1 MQAAGTNSLQD
12 RIVGALRLDPA
23 TYEAVEHDRGATTQA
38 GLIVVVA
45 AIAGAIGGANDGWNG
60 VIAGILSLL
69 LGWAVYSALVYFV
82 GTRFLATA
90 TTSANWQEVAR
101 TMGFAYVPLWLTVFG
116 FIPVLGAIIGLIAWT
131 WWLAASVI
139 AIRHAL
145 DFSTGR
151 AVGTALIAFVGY
163 LIVAAI
169 VAAIFGIGLSIS

>member
-12 RIVGALRLDPA
+12 RIMGALKLDAA
-23 TYEAVEHDRGATTQA
+23 TYEAVEKDRGATTQA
-38 GLIVVVA
+38 ALIVAVA
-45 AIAGAIGGANDGWNG
+45 AVAGAIGGAGEGLNG
-60 VIAGILSLL
+60 IIAGVLSLL
-69 LGWAVYSALVYFV
+69 LGWAVFSALVYFV
-82 GTRFLATA
+82 GTRFLGTS
-90 TTSANWQEVAR
+90 TTSASWQEVAR

-116 FIPVLGAIIGLIAWT
+116 FIPLFGAIIGLIAWI

-163 LIVAAI
+163 VIVAAI
-169 VAAIFGIGLSIS
+169 IAAIFGIGLSIS